1 MIAVRPLRLTLAAPL
16 AIALLAC
23 SPATPTRDGSAQDA
37 IASDGASVASD
48 GGADGAMDAARA
60 DRVEADASEPV
71 DVVINPG
78 MCGQSVRDCLC
89 GCGASAQ
96 CQQTCVQGDETCSS
110 CLFDAITQCCP
121 MENAAVEQCI
131 IDSMCETDAC
141 ILERC
146 GTQWSALQSCA
157 RRRESEP
164 ACQAHVRGCL
174 GPDYPGIQCVRD
186 E

>member
-1 MIAVRPLRLTLAAPL
+1 MIALRPRRPIFATAITLAL
-16 AIALLAC
+16 AAC
-23 SPATPTRDGSAQDA
+23 SPATPAR
-37 IASDGASVASD
+37 D
-48 GGADGAMDAARA
+48 GGANDALSTDAASAGDAGASDASMDATRA
-60 DRVEADASEPV
+60 DRAESDASEPV

-78 MCGQSVRDCLC
+78 MCGQPVRDCLC
-89 GCGASAQ
+89 GCGASTQ
-96 CQQTCVQGDETCSS
+96 CQQTCVQGDETCST

-121 MENAAVEQCI
+121 AENAAVEQCI

-146 GTQWSALQSCA
+146 GAQWSALQSCA
-157 RRRESEP
+157 RRREGEP
-164 ACQAHVRGCL
+164 ACQAHVRACL